1 MAFNLRSNLI
11 KPIFKTM
18 LWIFAVIAVIYSLIL
33 FLLFRY
39 QEKFIFLPDKLEQNF
54 VFKFDNQFEEKF
66 IETSD
71 NKNLHGL
78 LFKAKESKGL
88 VFYLHGNEGAV
99 NSWDFLNDIYTN
111 RGYDL
116 FLLDYRGYGKSSG
129 TISGEKQF
137 LDDIEQAYS
146 AISKTYADSQIVI
159 IGHSLGTYP
168 AAVLAAKHSPG
179 LLMLLSPYYSLQDIV
194 SSKYPVIPNFI
205 LKYKFPTFE
214 FIPKI
219 SCPIV
224 IFHGQNDKLIKPES
238 AIRLKKLAK
247 TGDELYIIQNLG
259 HNGINQNL
267 EYQDKLKELLG
278 R

>member
-1 MAFNLRSNLI
+1 
-11 KPIFKTM
+11 
-18 LWIFAVIAVIYSLIL
+18 
-33 FLLFRY
+33 
-39 QEKFIFLPDKLEQNF
+39 
-54 VFKFDNQFEEKF
+54 
-66 IETSD
+66 
-71 NKNLHGL
+71 
-78 LFKAKESKGL
+78 
-88 VFYLHGNEGAV
+88 
-99 NSWDFLNDIYTN
+99 
-111 RGYDL
+111 
-116 FLLDYRGYGKSSG
+116 
-129 TISGEKQF
+129 
-137 LDDIEQAYS
+137 
-146 AISKTYADSQIVI
+146 
-159 IGHSLGTYP
+159 
-168 AAVLAAKHSPG
+168 
-179 LLMLLSPYYSLQDIV
+179 MLLSPYYSLQDIV